1 MLRVLAAFGARFA
14 SLAPYTC
21 VQNCSELH
29 FCTSVRPLRCV
40 LTYLCTL
47 RALLAA
53 ASPARRCNLNLELF
67 GKVLRFCSKQQ

>member
-21 VQNCSELH
+21 VQNCSALH
-29 FCTSVRPLRCV
+29 FCTPVRPLRCV
-40 LTYLCTL
+40 LTYCSTL

-53 ASPARRCNLNLELF
+53 ALPARRCSLKLQLF
-67 GKVLRFCSKQQ
+67 V